1 MRKWTKIA
9 TALILCGGLLFAGV
23 MIELDWDFRKLS
35 TDQFETNSYELFEP
49 YYNVRIVTDT
59 AHVSILPAEDRVT
72 AVDCYELTSA
82 KHTVSIQDGTLTVEV
97 QDTRQWYEHIG
108 FHFESA
114 TVKVY
119 LPSGVYS
126 DLTIECNTG
135 DVEIAPDFRFNK
147 IAIDLDTGDATNRA
161 SAKESITICTDTGDV
176 RLDGCDAT
184 TLKIE
189 TDTGDVHLDGCDAA
203 TLRIETDTGD
213 VTGTLLSDKVFIAH
227 ASTGDVSVP
236 HTNTGG
242 RCEITTDTGDIDVSI
257 QK

>member
-1 MRKWTKIA
+1 MRKWTIVA
-9 TALILCGGLLFAGV
+9 TTLILCGCLLFAGV
-23 MIELDWDFRKLS
+23 MIELDWDFSKLS

-59 AHVSILPAEDRVT
+59 AHVSILPAEDRIT

-97 QDTRQWYEHIG
+97 QDTRRWYEHIG
-108 FHFESA
+108 LHFKSA

-126 DLTIECNTG
+126 NLTIACDTG

-147 IAIDLDTGDATNRA
+147 IDVEVDTGDVINRA
-161 SAKESITICTDTGDV
+161 SAKESIIIC
-176 RLDGCDAT
+176 
-184 TLKIE
+184 

-203 TLRIETDTGD
+203 TLKIETDTGN
-213 VTGTLLSDKVFIAH
+213 VTGTLLSDKVFLAH
-227 ASTGDVSVP
+227 TSTGDVNVP